1 MATVRLSKK
10 YELAIPDY
18 VRAALLA
25 AGSTALVFVQEWL
38 DKEAEPF
45 NWRLLI
51 KVSASVFVGY
61 LLKNGIFEKAKVVTT
76 ADSSVKAENAAVKIK
91 EVVTQP

>member
-10 YELAIPDY
+10 YSLQIPDY
-18 VRAALLA
+18 VRGALLA

-38 DKEAEPF
+38 DKEEAF

-51 KVSASVFVGY
+51 KVSASVFVSY
-61 LLKNGIFEKAKVVTT
+61 LLKNGIFEKAKVITV
-76 ADSSVKAENAAVKIK
+76 ADTNQKAINANEKIK

>member
-10 YELAIPDY
+10 YTLQVPDY
-18 VRAALLA
+18 IRGALLA
-25 AGSTALVFVQEWL
+25 AGSTALVFIQEWL
-38 DKEAEPF
+38 DKEEAF

-51 KVSASVFVGY
+51 KVSASVFVSY
-61 LLKNGIFEKAKVVTT
+61 LLKNGIFEKAKVITT
-76 ADSSVKAENAAVKIK
+76 ADTSIKAENAAEKIK